1 MAVQVVRDFQA
12 NPGKMDTE
20 ENPACQD
27 SLVKMEDL
35 GLMAE
40 EDSQEGTATKES
52 GVSSALWPNKADEVL
67 TGFQDYQVKMVGRD
81 STEFLDAMA
90 KTIPDQVDLVTMEGP
105 ELVDCLAFPETT
117 VWPV

>member
-40 EDSQEGTATKES
+40 EDSQ
-52 GVSSALWPNKADEVL
+52 
-67 TGFQDYQVKMVGRD
+67 VKG
-81 STEFLDAMA
+81 
-90 KTIPDQVDLVTMEGP
+90 
-105 ELVDCLAFPETT
+105 
-117 VWPV
+117 